1 MSKSALC
8 FKMHTVVVRVPARI
22 MVLEPTQVRVGT
34 ARLDWPRTR
43 LGEIGIQVVDKM
55 GPLIADIAN
64 RDEVV
69 ANGTFKRQIP
79 LLDISIREI
88 LLNRVCT
95 RRRRRTGL
103 QRICSIK
110 CWQVDEIISSR
121 EIANKGQV
129 N

>member
-8 FKMHTVVVRVPARI
+8 FKMHPVVVRVPSRF
-22 MVLEPTQVRVGT
+22 MVLETTHVGVVP
-34 ARLDWPRTR
+34 AELDWPRIQR
-43 LGEIGIQVVDKM
+43 GQLGIQVVDKM